1 MSPARKDGKLRI
13 GITCYPSIGGSGI
26 IATELGHELAKRG
39 HEVHFISHGVPFR
52 LDMGRPNIYFHEVIV
67 NTYPLFKYPDYT
79 LPLAVKMASVAKKF
93 SLDVLHVHYAVPH
106 ATAAY
111 MAQQMLHYERKRPK
125 VITTL
130 HGTDVTLMGQD
141 PNYKPIIRYSI
152 ERSCGVTAVSRSL
165 REETLSTLKLNKPIE
180 VIHNF
185 SPPRT
190 ANRHRSTVRKEM
202 GIDDDTILLIHISN
216 LRAVK
221 RIPDL
226 LKIMASLS
234 STTKAKLLIIAGS
247 SFAPFEET
255 VAKLGIA
262 DRLIVRE
269 NVLDIENYL
278 IAADIGI
285 YTSENETFGLG
296 ILESMSA
303 GHPVLATNIGGIP
316 EVVAKGKT
324 GLLYA
329 VGDIDGFRTGIQKLA
344 KDKALR
350 KQMGDAAKKRA
361 KDAFGPKRLIDEY
374 VAFYRRILETDH
386 C

>member
-1 MSPARKDGKLRI
+1 MSPTKNNDKLRI

-26 IATELGHELAKRG
+26 IATELGHELAKLG

-52 LDMGRPNIYFHEVIV
+52 LDMSRPNIYFHEVIV

-93 SLDVLHVHYAVPH
+93 QLDILHVHYAVPH

-111 MAQQMLHYERKRPK
+111 MAQQMLKYEKKRPK

-165 REETLSTLKLNKPIE
+165 KDETIATLKLNKPIE
-180 VIHNF
+180 VIYNF
-185 SPPRT
+185 SPPRKPSRKRT
-190 ANRHRSTVRKEM
+190 TVRKEL
-202 GIDDDTILLIHISN
+202 GLDDDTLLLIHISN

-226 LKIMASLS
+226 LKIMASLPPK
-234 STTKAKLLIIAGS
+234 TKAKLLIIAGS
-247 SFAPFEET
+247 SFASYEET
-255 VAKLGIA
+255 VRKLDVGKH
-262 DRLIVRE
+262 LIIRE
-269 NVLDIENYL
+269 NVLDIESYL
-278 IAADIGI
+278 VAADVGI
-285 YTSENETFGLG
+285 YTSETETFGLG
-296 ILESMSA
+296 ILESMSF
-303 GHPVLATNIGGIP
+303 GHPVLATDAGGIP
-316 EVVAKGKT
+316 EVVIKGKT
-324 GLLYA
+324 GFLYP
-329 VGDIDGFRTGIQKLA
+329 VGDIASFTSGVVRLA

-350 KQMGDAAKKRA
+350 TRMGTAGKNHA
-361 KDAFGPKRLIDEY
+361 KDTFGPKRIVEEY
-374 VAFYRRILETDH
+374 IAFYRRILETDH

>member
-1 MSPARKDGKLRI
+1 MTPAKKDDKLRI

-93 SLDVLHVHYAVPH
+93 QLDVLHVHYAVPH

-111 MAQQMLHYERKRPK
+111 MAQQMMKYEKKRPK

-152 ERSCGVTAVSRSL
+152 ERSCGVTAVSQSL
-165 REETLSTLKLNKPIE
+165 REETISTLKLNKPIE
-180 VIHNF
+180 VIYNF
-185 SPPRT
+185 SPPRS
-190 ANRHRSTVRKEM
+190 ASRKRGAVRKEM
-202 GIDDDTILLIHISN
+202 GVGEDTLLLIHISN
-216 LRAVK
+216 LRPVK

-226 LKIMASLS
+226 LKIMASLPAK
-234 STTKAKLLIIAGS
+234 TDAKLLIIAGS
-247 SFAPFEET
+247 SFAAYEDQ
-255 VAKLGIA
+255 VRKLGVE
-262 DRLIVRE
+262 DRIIVRE

-278 IAADIGI
+278 IAADVGM

-296 ILESMSA
+296 ILESMNF
-303 GHPVLATNIGGIP
+303 GHPVLATDAGGIP

-324 GLLYA
+324 GLLYP
-329 VGDIDGFRTGIQKLA
+329 VGDIEGFRSGIMKFS

-350 KQMGDAAKKRA
+350 KKQGEAAKKRA
-361 KDAFGPKRLIDEY
+361 KDIFGPKRIIDQY
-374 VAFYRRILETDH
+374 VSFYRRILETDP

>member
-1 MSPARKDGKLRI
+1 MSPARQDGKLRI

-93 SLDVLHVHYAVPH
+93 QLDVLHVHYAVPH

-111 MAQQMLHYERKRPK
+111 MAQQMMKYERKRPK

-152 ERSCGVTAVSRSL
+152 ERSCGVTAVSQSL

-185 SPPRT
+185 SPPR
-190 ANRHRSTVRKEM
+190 AASRKRSTVRKEL
-202 GIDDDTILLIHISN
+202 GVDDDTLLLIHISN
-216 LRAVK
+216 LRPVK

-226 LKIMASLS
+226 LKIMASLP
-234 STTKAKLLIIAGS
+234 TKAKAKLLIVAGS
-247 SFAPFEET
+247 SFAPFEEQ
-255 VAKLGIA
+255 VRRLGVE
-262 DRLIVRE
+262 DRVIVRE

-278 IAADIGI
+278 VAADVGI

-296 ILESMSA
+296 ILESMNF

-324 GLLYA
+324 GLLYD
-329 VGDIDGFRTGIQKLA
+329 VGDIVGFTSGVTKLM

-350 KQMGDAAKKRA
+350 KKLGEAAKKRA
-361 KDAFGPKRLIDEY
+361 KDIFGPKRIIDQY
-374 VAFYRRILETDH
+374 VSFYRRILETDH